1 MISGWD
7 CGVPIHELV
16 EAMDNKEGLIQL
28 ERMKRRFID
37 KETKESRTRLTSFII
52 VTYEGNVLPE
62 FVTLFEGAIRMKIRP
77 FMEPVRQCF
86 GCFQYGH
93 FKRFCR
99 EDRKC
104 MVCGEDI
111 HGECHAEPKYI
122 NCGEKHKANDK
133 QKCVLYEYNYNLK
146 RVMADRNMSI
156 HEARQVIRKP
166 YLKREVEWRRGLLEE
181 QEENREKRKEE
192 DRRNTYRMEAKK
204 RQMSYAEV
212 VRSNESSEEEQ
223 RKEEWKKKERRIT
236 KERERE
242 RAWNREYDGREKEL
256 KRRDYGITLRR
267 SVSEREEYV
276 ATSPSYTNLTSLS
289 TTTRYMTEE
298 VRNLCRIMER
308 RLNLA
313 EEMFIRFADG
323 KDRKNS
329 FTK

>member
-16 EAMDNKEGLIQL
+16 EAMDNMEGLIQL

-37 KETKESRTRLTSFII
+37 KETKESRTRLTSLIL

-104 MVCGEDI
+104 MVCGEDF
-111 HGECHAEPKYI
+111 HGEYHAEPKCI

-166 YLKREVEWRRGLLEE
+166 YLKMETRPFRRTGG
-181 QEENREKRKEE
+181 K
-192 DRRNTYRMEAKK
+192 
-204 RQMSYAEV
+204 
-212 VRSNESSEEEQ
+212 Q
-223 RKEEWKKKERRIT
+223 RKKKGRR
-236 KERERE
+236 
-242 RAWNREYDGREKEL
+242 
-256 KRRDYGITLRR
+256 
-267 SVSEREEYV
+267 
-276 ATSPSYTNLTSLS
+276 
-289 TTTRYMTEE
+289 
-298 VRNLCRIMER
+298 
-308 RLNLA
+308 
-313 EEMFIRFADG
+313 
-323 KDRKNS
+323 
-329 FTK
+329 